1 MVEMEPD
8 SGARDRGDSA
18 AKRLGRQIA
27 ESQVWQSVFRHGA
40 PNTLRTRSLTVVS
53 NLLLH
58 LHPVSIPK
66 RALRFTFTWGLGG
79 ISVLLFF
86 ILVVTGVLLMFYY
99 VPHVDRA
106 YSDMKDLQFAVPF
119 GIFLRNMHRWSA
131 HAMVLAVI
139 LHMVRVFYTAS
150 YRRPREFNWVV
161 GVTLLVLT
169 LLLSFT
175 GYLLPWDQLAYWA
188 ITVGTNMASA
198 TPFIGH
204 AGPFHD
210 LLGIRVDN
218 DIRFALLGGTV
229 VGQNA
234 LIRFYVLHD
243 VALPIIM
250 SLLLAVHFWRI
261 RKDGGISR
269 PKSDEPSFVSALAK
283 SSSTPQGKAPRYR
296 LLAHVKGETFSGRR
310 DPTREEVQ
318 VWPNL
323 VQIELMA
330 ALTVI
335 VLLWIVSIAFNA
347 PLEQQ
352 ANPAVTPNPAKAP
365 WYFDGLQELLV
376 YFDPWIAGVALPGI
390 IVFGLAAIPYLDVNR
405 EGIGEYAPAKR
416 KFAVTVFTMG
426 MLFWFA
432 LIFIGLF
439 MRGPSWAWYWPWED
453 WTVPKQ
459 TLSTTWSPYWLW
471 GSLLIAAYFTVGLV
485 LPTIVRPQFRR
496 ALGLPRYIL
505 TMVLLLLMIGVPTKI
520 MLRLLFDVKY
530 ILPTPWFNI

>member
-1 MVEMEPD
+1 MAEMEPKKL
-8 SGARDRGDSA
+8 S
-18 AKRLGRQIA
+18 RQITQ
-27 ESQVWQSVFRHGA
+27 SQLWRSIFRHGA
-40 PNTLRTRSLTVVS
+40 PDTPRARSLTVVS
-53 NLLLH
+53 NLFLH
-58 LHPVSIPK
+58 LHPVTVPQH
-66 RALRFTFTWGLGG
+66 ALRYTFTWGLGG
-79 ISVLLFF
+79 ISFLLFF
-86 ILVVTGVLLMFYY
+86 ILVITGVLLMFYY

-119 GIFLRNMHRWSA
+119 GMFLRNMHRWSA
-131 HAMVLAVI
+131 HAMVLMVI
-139 LHMVRVFYTAS
+139 LHMMRVFYTGS
-150 YRRPREFNWVV
+150 YRPPREFNWVV
-161 GVTLLVLT
+161 GVLLLVLT
-169 LLLSFT
+169 LVLSFT

-198 TPFIGH
+198 TPFVGH
-204 AGPFHD
+204 TGPFHE
-210 LLGIRVDN
+210 LLGIRTDN
-218 DIRFALLGGTV
+218 DIRFALLGGTM

-250 SLLLAVHFWRI
+250 SLLLALHFWRI

-269 PKSDEPSFVSALAK
+269 PASAEASLAPPPAE
-283 SSSTPQGKAPRYR
+283 SLSTQKAKPPRYR
-296 LLAHVKGETFSGRR
+296 LLAHVKGETHSGKR
-310 DPTREEVQ
+310 DLPQDEVQ
-318 VWPNL
+318 VWPHL
-323 VQIELMA
+323 VLREFMA
-330 ALTVI
+330 ILTVI

-376 YFDPWIAGVALPGI
+376 YFDPWIAGVVLPVV

-405 EGIGEYAPAKR
+405 EGTGEYAPAKR

-426 MLFWFA
+426 MLFWFV

-453 WTVPKQ
+453 WTVPKE

-471 GSLLIAAYFTVGLV
+471 GSLMIVGYFTLGLA
-485 LPTIVRPQFRR
+485 LPAILLPKFRK
-496 ALGLPRYIL
+496 ALGVGRYII
-505 TMVLLLLMIGVPTKI
+505 TMILLLLMIGVPTKI
-520 MLRLLFDVKY
+520 VLRLVFDMKY
-530 ILPTPWFNI
+530 VLTTPWFNI